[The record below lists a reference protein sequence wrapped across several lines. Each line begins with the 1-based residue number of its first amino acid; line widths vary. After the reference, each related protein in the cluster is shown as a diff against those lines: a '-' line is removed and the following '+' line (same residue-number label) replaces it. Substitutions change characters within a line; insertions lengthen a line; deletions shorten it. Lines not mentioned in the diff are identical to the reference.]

1 LAGREAS
8 EFLLA
13 EQLESEVQQVVET
26 RVIEEMEAQGLVAGE
41 EGTTKAITDGAS
53 TFTDSNSTQVVLVD
67 QNGSGLGLKAQAAS
81 NHAILGV
88 AEATSGAVFGVRG
101 ETPSTSGRG
110 LYGIATASSGATFGV
125 QGVTNSTSGTG
136 VIGTAQAGSGTTRG
150 VSGVVSSPEG
160 IGIIGE
166 NISTSGPTVGIWGI
180 SRSVSGTGVRGEI
193 SQSTGTNAGVH
204 GKVNSPE
211 GTAGLF
217 DTVNTGGKL
226 IRGRSG
232 AGLTE
237 VFTVDGSGFVT
248 AGGLT
253 VDSPTLMVDAA
264 NNRVGIG
271 QATPS
276 TTLHVGDSIN
286 NARIDLGSGGPGQAH
301 VEWTGGFLM
310 NIGEFDWD
318 VFGLFVDDAI
328 NPDVGQDRTHTRI
341 GSTLEVGS
349 GGTSG
354 NDVTVNNGDVTLTN
368 GNLVVTGDL
377 SVTGALSKGSG
388 TFKIDHPLDPANKYL
403 YHSFVE
409 SPDMKNVYDGV
420 AVFNSGGEAVVELP
434 QWFEA
439 LNSDFRYQLTC
450 IGGFAPVYI
459 AAEIDNNSFKIAG
472 GQPGMKISWQVTGIR
487 RDAYAR
493 DHRTPV
499 EEAKPQD
506 EQGYYLYPEG
516 FGQPAQR
523 GVSWAR
529 RLAQSEAGRGRAV
542 VPLDPAERTQARAR
556 RRLSSSQQPS
566 TGPADEHK

>member
-1 LAGREAS
+1 VASAGSGSTIGVLGQVNSAS
-8 EFLLA
+8 GTSGVFNN
-13 EQLESEVQQVVET
+13 
-26 RVIEEMEAQGLVAGE
+26 IAG
-41 EGTTKAITDGAS
+41 GKILSGQN
-53 TFTDSNSTQVVLVD
+53 NSTEVFSV
-67 QNGSGLGLKAQAAS
+67 NGSGDVETDGTVTAPDL
-81 NHAILGV
+81 V
-88 AEATSGAVFGVRG
+88 A
-101 ETPSTSGRG
+101 
-110 LYGIATASSGATFGV
+110 
-125 QGVTNSTSGTG
+125 
-136 VIGTAQAGSGTTRG
+136 
-150 VSGVVSSPEG
+150 
-160 IGIIGE
+160 
-166 NISTSGPTVGIWGI
+166 
-180 SRSVSGTGVRGEI
+180 
-193 SQSTGTNAGVH
+193 TGT
-204 GKVNSPE
+204 
-211 GTAGLF
+211 
-217 DTVNTGGKL
+217 
-226 IRGRSG
+226 
-232 AGLTE
+232 
-237 VFTVDGSGFVT
+237 
-248 AGGLT
+248 LT
-253 VDSPTLMVDAA
+253 VDTTTLVVDAA